1 MGFKEDI
8 AEDINGVFFD
18 EDYFGSRHV
27 FDGKEITVII
37 DSEGLEE
44 MEKRLVRTANYKNE
58 IHKKPVLLFVREAD
72 MERKLTVNTVVEFD
86 GEIYSVAF
94 ISKSYGI
101 WKVLLERS
109 KV

>member
-1 MGFKEDI
+1 MGFKEDL
-8 AEDINGVFFD
+8 AEDIDEVFFD
-18 EDYFGSRHV
+18 GDYFGSRHV

-58 IHKKPVLLFVREAD
+58 IHKKPVLLFVRETD
-72 MERKLTVNTVVEFD
+72 MERKITVNSVVEFD
-86 GEIYSVAF
+86 GEIYNVAF
-94 ISKSYGI
+94 ISKNYGI
-101 WKVLLERS
+101 WKVLLERN

>member
-1 MGFKEDI
+1 
-8 AEDINGVFFD
+8 
-18 EDYFGSRHV
+18 
-27 FDGKEITVII
+27 
-37 DSEGLEE
+37 

>member
-8 AEDINGVFFD
+8 AEDIDEVFFD

-27 FDGKEITVII
+27 FDGKEITAVI

-44 MEKRLVRTANYKNE
+44 MEKRLVRTTDYRNE

-72 MERKLTVNTVVEFD
+72 MDRKLTVNSVVEFD
-86 GEIYSVAF
+86 GEIYRPAF
-94 ISKSYGI
+94 ISKNHGI
-101 WKVLLERS
+101 WKMLLERN

>member
-1 MGFKEDI
+1 MGFKEDL
-8 AEDINGVFFD
+8 AEDIDEVFFD
-18 EDYFGSRHV
+18 GDYFGSRHV

-58 IHKKPVLLFVREAD
+58 IHKKPVLLFVRETD
-72 MERKLTVNTVVEFD
+72 MERKITVNSVVEFD

-94 ISKSYGI
+94 ISKNYGI
-101 WKVLLERS
+101 WKVLLERN